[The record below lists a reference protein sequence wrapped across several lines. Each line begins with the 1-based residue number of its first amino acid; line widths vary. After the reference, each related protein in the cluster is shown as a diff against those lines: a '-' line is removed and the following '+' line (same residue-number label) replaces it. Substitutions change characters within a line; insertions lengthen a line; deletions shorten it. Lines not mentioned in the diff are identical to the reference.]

1 VPVRLGAVAELMNGK
16 RMGQRSGGRDA
27 RLVSWAAFVG
37 GTVASVAANVA
48 HARIPPAD
56 AGPAW
61 HPELGAQIA
70 AAFWPLALLGAIE
83 VLTRVPWPRGGV
95 WALARYAGA
104 GAVGAGAA
112 VLSYRHMA
120 ALLAAWG
127 EDRWNAHIGPLVVDG
142 LMVVAGTA
150 LLALSKGQAVVDE
163 KPAVADP
170 LEQTT
175 SSSETASWPAR
186 TAEPAPPLEPAP
198 RAEPTTEVFPAI
210 GAHQPSAT
218 DHAGVSAVEQRFALQ
233 GMSDQERRERAK
245 ADYRRA
251 LDRGEDLS
259 PAELA
264 ERYGRTVRWATQ
276 QCRTVRE
283 EWADE
288 QQRRLRAVHD

>member
-1 VPVRLGAVAELMNGK
+1 MNGN
-16 RMGQRSGGRDA
+16 RTGQRSGGRDA

-48 HARIPPAD
+48 HARIPTAD
-56 AGPAW
+56 AGPSW

-83 VLTRVPWPRGGV
+83 VLTRVPWPRGWV

-127 EDRWNAHIGPLVVDG
+127 EDGWNAHIGPLVVDG

-163 KPAVADP
+163 KPAAADP

-175 SSSETASWPAR
+175 APASAVSSL
-186 TAEPAPPLEPAP
+186 APP
-198 RAEPTTEVFPAI
+198 AEPTTEVFPAI

-218 DHAGVSAVEQRFALQ
+218 DRTGVSAVEQRFALQ

-276 QCRTVRE
+276 QCRSVRE
-283 EWADE
+283 ELADE